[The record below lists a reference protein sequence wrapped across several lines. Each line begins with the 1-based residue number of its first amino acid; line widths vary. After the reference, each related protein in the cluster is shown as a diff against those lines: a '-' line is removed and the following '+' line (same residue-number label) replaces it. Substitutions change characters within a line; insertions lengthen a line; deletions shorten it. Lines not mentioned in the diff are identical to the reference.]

1 MVDMNRTRRAPRG
14 FAALTVVEIA
24 VGMLALRPGVAGA
37 DPSLP
42 DVIGEIASGS
52 ASSQPQA
59 VDGPTGSSLGL
70 GTGSGYSGSGGGG
83 GASSGSSLG
92 MNPAHGSHPGRAVT
106 AKPESIDSAPP
117 APAPAPVAAAPAAGT
132 LGETLGLQPGS
143 VLPACAGSAVVGSA
157 AIGLGLLTG
166 SGLGSGLIGP
176 GFILGSSGLV
186 GPGSSGAG
194 SVMFGS
200 AVTGSALLTCMLLLP
215 VPKLAPGT
223 PLGFPSPPPVVV
235 PAAAPVI
242 PPEPVPPA
250 PVPVVPPAP
259 VVIKP
264 PLPHQVPVAAAPTP
278 LSANFNTM
286 EIMTV
291 MILTILGA
299 ARAKTS
305 KSRRV

>member
-1 MVDMNRTRRAPRG
+1 MTA
-14 FAALTVVEIA
+14 VEIA
-24 VGMLALRPGVAGA
+24 AAVLGVHPGVAGA
-37 DPSLP
+37 DPGLP

-52 ASSQPQA
+52 ASSQPRA

-70 GTGSGYSGSGGGG
+70 GTGSGYSGSGGAGG

-92 MNPAHGSHPGRAVT
+92 MNPAAHGSHPGRAVT
-106 AKPESIDSAPP
+106 AKPESIDIAPP
-117 APAPAPVAAAPAAGT
+117 APAPVAVTPAAGT

-143 VLPACAGSAVVGSA
+143 VLTACAGSAVVGSA

-186 GPGSSGAG
+186 GPGSAGAG

-215 VPKLAPGT
+215 APALAPGI
-223 PLGFPSPPPVVV
+223 PLGFPSPLPVVA
-235 PAAAPVI
+235 PAAAPII
-242 PPEPVPPA
+242 PPEPVPP
-250 PVPVVPPAP
+250 VPPAPPAP
-259 VVIKP
+259 VVVKP
-264 PLPHQVPVAAAPTP
+264 PPPHQVPVAAAPTP

-286 EIMTV
+286 QIMTV

>member
-1 MVDMNRTRRAPRG
+1 MTA
-14 FAALTVVEIA
+14 VEIA
-24 VGMLALRPGVAGA
+24 AAVFGVHPGVAGA

-106 AKPESIDSAPP
+106 ATPESIEIAPP
-117 APAPAPVAAAPAAGT
+117 APPPAPIAVTPAAGT

-166 SGLGSGLIGP
+166 SGLGSGLVGP

-186 GPGSSGAG
+186 GTGSSGAG

-215 VPKLAPGT
+215 VPELAPST
-223 PLGFPSPPPVVV
+223 PLGFPSPPVVV

-250 PVPVVPPAP
+250 PVQPAPPAP

-264 PLPHQVPVAAAPTP
+264 PPPHQVPVAAAPTP

-305 KSRRV
+305 KSRRI